1 MKGKDIFMLQK
12 TQIKLN
18 PKYKSTFKKGDVV
31 ILKKDCFSYS
41 VISSFDS
48 DFFKEKSSFLIMKC
62 GLSHFFVDQNN
73 QFIENVED
81 CEWCLGEALVENA
94 EEIFEDENEVFYG
107 TIRAKDLRETDE
119 TDII

>member
-18 PKYKSTFKKGDVV
+18 SKYESAFEEGDVV

-41 VISSFDS
+41 AISSFDS
-48 DFFKEKSSFLIMKC
+48 DFFKEKSGFLIIEC

-73 QFIENVED
+73 QFIKDVED
-81 CEWCLGEALVENA
+81 CQWCLGEAIVENA
-94 EEIFEDENEVFYG
+94 KEILEDENAIFSGV
-107 TIRAKDLRETDE
+107 IRVKDLREMDE